1 MATNHGTAR
10 GVKAPTRP
18 LPKIDC
24 AGVLRYGSAPMRS
37 GPHRAPRRA
46 RVSLTLRMLLAAL
59 PACQPGNKE
68 GAAPTA
74 GAAAPAPAEP
84 GHVNAPHGSDNLT
97 HG

>member
-24 AGVLRYGSAPMRS
+24 IGVLRYGSAPMRT

-46 RVSLTLRMLLAAL
+46 RVSLTLLMLLAAL
-59 PACQPGNKE
+59 PACQQGKKE
-68 GAAPTA
+68 E
-74 GAAAPAPAEP
+74 AAAPATGPA
-84 GHVNAPHGSDNLT
+84 APAPEETARVTSPTAGPKLT
-97 HG
+97 T